1 VGAPNTKGDFGYY
14 RNVTTPAGVIGNQVW
29 YETDHDGLYEPQNGE
44 VGVAGVVVQLTP
56 PTNVNAGAGNGVPIT
71 TMTGAD
77 GGYAFTSLPAATYSV
92 AVIDTFGIL
101 TGYQVTALGANQGQD
116 NNNQN
121 QQPSGYSVALPAN
134 GINTTADFGYYK
146 RFDFTI
152 EKTLDT
158 LGDIRIGEPV
168 KFTVRITNNGTALI
182 TVLPLTDTFDS
193 AYLGFVS
200 ATPVTPNSGPPI
212 GPVVWNDLTG
222 SAPNGFGFDL
232 AAGQNFEIVLTFKAL
247 KDTTLLSN
255 QVTINLATVSGA
267 KVDPDGP
274 FGPLPEQPLPTK
286 SDDAPVKITTST
298 GVEIASFAGAQEGPA
313 VRLAW
318 ETASEARIAGYNVLQ
333 QAADGQFVAINSE
346 LIFAEQAGAAN
357 GARYELLTPDLAP
370 GDYSFVLEVVRLD
383 GTTQRLDPVVV
394 SVAP

>member
-1 VGAPNTKGDFGYY
+1 M
-14 RNVTTPAGVIGNQVW
+14 TTPAGIIGNQVW
-29 YETDHDGLYEPQNGE
+29 YETDYDGLYEPQNGE
-44 VGVAGVVVQLTP
+44 IGVAGVVVRLTP
-56 PTNVNAGAGNGVPIT
+56 PANVDAGAGNGVPIT

-92 AVIDTFGIL
+92 QVIDTFGIL

-121 QQPSGYSVALPAN
+121 QQPNGYSVTLATN
-134 GINTTADFGYYK
+134 TSINTTADFGYYK
-146 RFDFTI
+146 LFSFTI

-158 LGDIRIGEPV
+158 LGDIRIGEQI
-168 KFTVRITNNGTALI
+168 KFTVKITNNGTAPI

-193 AYLGFVS
+193 VYLGFVS
-200 ATPVTPNSGPPI
+200 ATPVTPNSGPAI

-232 AAGQNFEIVLTFKAL
+232 APTQNFAIVLTFTAKA
-247 KDTTLLSN
+247 DTTKLPN
-255 QVTINLATVSGA
+255 QQTINLATVSGA

-298 GVEIASFAGAQEGPA
+298 GVEIASFAGTQEGPA

-357 GARYELLTPDLAP
+357 GARYEWLAPDLAP
-370 GDYSFVLEVVRLD
+370 GDYSFALEIVRLD
-383 GTTQRLDPVVV
+383 GTTQRFDPIAV